1 MSLNEIDIIKY
12 AIEGDN
18 AMKLYEIVVNLRT
31 YKEFLDRIKL
41 DYRNGVLIVTL
52 VSYSDT
58 DFYHFTDFTLPF
70 IIGKADYELG
80 YSIDLNSGK
89 IADWGTNDT
98 EGKYFVRPSK
108 TQWEIALDIKCEQM
122 KKDLPFN

>member
-1 MSLNEIDIIKY
+1 MSLNKIDIIKY

-18 AMKLYEIVVNLRT
+18 AMKLYEVVVNSRT
-31 YKEFLDRIKL
+31 YKEFLNRIKL

-58 DFYHFTDFTLPF
+58 NFYHFADFTLPF

-89 IADWGTNDT
+89 IADWRTNDT
-98 EGKYFVRPSK
+98 EGKYFNMPN
-108 TQWEIALDIKCEQM
+108 ELQM
-122 KKDLPFN
+122 VNEVLESLKEK

>member
-1 MSLNEIDIIKY
+1 MSWSEIDIIKY

-18 AMKLYEIVVNLRT
+18 ARKLYDIVVNSRT
-31 YKEFLDRIKL
+31 YNEFPDQIKL

-52 VSYSDT
+52 VCYSDS
-58 DFYHFTDFTLPF
+58 DFYNFTDFALPF

-89 IADWGTNDT
+89 IVNWAANDT
-98 EGKYFVRPSK
+98 EGKYFNMPN
-108 TQWEIALDIKCEQM
+108 ELQM
-122 KKDLPFN
+122 VNEFLESLKEK

>member
-1 MSLNEIDIIKY
+1 MSWNEIDIIKY

-18 AMKLYEIVVNLRT
+18 AMKLYEIVVNSCT

-52 VSYSDT
+52 VNYGDI
-58 DFYHFTDFTLPF
+58 DFYHFTDFILPF

-89 IADWGTNDT
+89 IANWETNDT
-98 EGKYFVRPSK
+98 EGKYFNIPN
-108 TQWEIALDIKCEQM
+108 ELQM
-122 KKDLPFN
+122 ANEVLESLKEK

>member
-18 AMKLYEIVVNLRT
+18 AMKLYEIVVNSRT
-31 YKEFLDRIKL
+31 YREFLDRIKL

-52 VSYSDT
+52 VSYSNA
-58 DFYHFTDFTLPF
+58 DFYHFTDFALPF

-89 IADWGTNDT
+89 IANWRTNDT
-98 EGKYFVRPSK
+98 EGKYFNMPN
-108 TQWEIALDIKCEQM
+108 ELQM
-122 KKDLPFN
+122 VNEVLESLKEK